1 MTSEMNREELKLI
14 LEEGENRTTEFK
26 ENIEGLDKETVA
38 FSNAHGGRILLGV
51 SDSGVIKGINMTNRL
66 KSQIQDIANNCQ
78 PRVNILIEE
87 FDKILII
94 EVPEG
99 EKKPYMCSRGFYL
112 RIGPNSQKL
121 SRDEIL
127 RFAIQEGGV
136 RYDEQINTRFDLR
149 EDFDER
155 RFSDFLKR
163 SKITVNLPYENILA
177 NLDLAEKQEGEYYFK
192 NAVGLFFS
200 KNIRKFNRSA
210 YTACILFKGR
220 DRSHII
226 DRKDFDSNLVE
237 QVEEAIRFAERNTLL
252 AYQIKGLERKEIA
265 QYPAN
270 AIREGIVN
278 AIMHRDYFETGS
290 NVFVYIYD
298 DFIEIINPGGLFRI
312 KKEELGKICARRNEL
327 IAELFRMLGL
337 VEKAGTGIQRM
348 KDAMKNAGLKKPKI
362 DVSENFF
369 TIRFYGHKKEE
380 LAKISEGKEIIK
392 LNERQKKAIEFV
404 KEKGRITNR
413 EYQKLNNTTRETAK
427 LDLDKMSR
435 LEIFE
440 RKGSGR
446 GIFYTLS
453 GNWVIMGNNG

>member
-1 MTSEMNREELKLI
+1 MTSEMNGEELKLI

-26 ENIEGLDKETVA
+26 ENIEGLDKEIVA

-51 SDSGVIKGINMTNRL
+51 SDSGVIKGINMTNRR

-99 EKKPYMCSRGFYL
+99 EEKPYMCSRGFYL

-136 RYDEQINTRFDLR
+136 RYDEQINTRFDLK

-177 NLDLAEKQEGEYYFK
+177 NLDLDEKQEGEYYFK

-200 KNIRKFNRSA
+200 KNVRKFNRSA
-210 YTACILFKGR
+210 YTTCILFKGR
-220 DRSHII
+220 NRSHII
-226 DRKDFDSNLVE
+226 DRKDFDGNLVE

-265 QYPAN
+265 QYPAD

-290 NVFVYIYD
+290 NVFVYIC
-298 DFIEIINPGGLFRI
+298 I
-312 KKEELGKICARRNEL
+312 
-327 IAELFRMLGL
+327 
-337 VEKAGTGIQRM
+337 
-348 KDAMKNAGLKKPKI
+348 
-362 DVSENFF
+362 
-369 TIRFYGHKKEE
+369 
-380 LAKISEGKEIIK
+380 
-392 LNERQKKAIEFV
+392 
-404 KEKGRITNR
+404 
-413 EYQKLNNTTRETAK
+413 
-427 LDLDKMSR
+427 
-435 LEIFE
+435 
-440 RKGSGR
+440 
-446 GIFYTLS
+446 
-453 GNWVIMGNNG
+453 